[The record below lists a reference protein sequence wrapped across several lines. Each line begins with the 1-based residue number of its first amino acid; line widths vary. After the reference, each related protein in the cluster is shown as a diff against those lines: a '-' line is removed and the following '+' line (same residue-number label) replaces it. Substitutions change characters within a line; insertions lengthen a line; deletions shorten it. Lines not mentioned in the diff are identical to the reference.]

1 MSRTRV
7 VIQSR
12 LSSSRLPGKALMTIG
27 GMPLV
32 ELVARRASRTG
43 HEVVV
48 ATSTEAYDDRIAQH
62 CAAVGLDVVRGSLDD
77 VLGRFVLATED
88 LEPQDRVVRLTGDN
102 PFADAGLVDELLDAT
117 AASGHTYGRV
127 DIDRT
132 PEGLGAE
139 VFTAD
144 ALRRA
149 SESTSDPYDREHV
162 TPWLRR
168 ALGELLLVPKGAP
181 ADVRAYRATVD
192 TLHDMVRV
200 STVFD
205 GVGDPVGIRWQE
217 LMARLVDRVDALGPR
232 VPAAATGPYSLLVVS
247 ARRFGDDRGRPPA
260 EHAEAMRA
268 LVAEALDRGV
278 THVEVGGDD
287 DDAAEIL
294 RATVEPALTQRLG
307 VVLRVGRGRGGATGS
322 HHPRHGHRARLGPVG
337 PAQRRHARA
346 GAPRGRRRVAD
357 RPVVPRRRRRR
368 PAGSRG
374 DDLRRP
380 AASHPAGGAPV
391 ARGAGRGGATRHRRS
406 PPCTISVSSSRSTSV
421 TARFLR
427 GPPWGCSRHPTV
439 ASWTP
444 RCGTPSSAAPPSTPE
459 RAGRRSA

>member
-102 PFADAGLVDELLDAT
+102 PFADSGLVDELLDAT
-117 AASGHTYGRV
+117 AASGCTYGRV
-127 DIDRT
+127 DIDRS

-217 LMARLVDRVDALGPR
+217 LMARLVERVDALGPR

-260 EHAEAMRA
+260 EHAEAVRA

-287 DDAAEIL
+287 DDTAEIL

-307 VVLRVGRGRGGATGS
+307 VILRVGTGS
-322 HHPRHGHRARLGPVG
+322 GAVRPAATTLATAIERDLARMGRRSVDTLVLEPLGDDDAWRIAQSYRAAGVAARLG
-337 PAQRRHARA
+337 A
-346 GAPRGRRRVAD
+346 VATT
-357 RPVVPRRRRRR
+357 
-368 PAGSRG
+368 S
-374 DDLRRP
+374 DDLRRATRLGGLQWLEVRGEAADEAP
-380 AASHPAGGAPV
+380 ALTALHDLGVVLAVDLGHGALPPWATVGLLAASDPGQLDSAL
-391 ARGAGRGGATRHRRS
+391 RHAVE
-406 PPCTISVSSSRSTSV
+406 P
-421 TARFLR
+421 
-427 GPPWGCSRHPTV
+427 
-439 ASWTP
+439 
-444 RCGTPSSAAPPSTPE
+444 SAAFD
-459 RAGRRSA
+459 A

>member
-12 LSSSRLPGKALMTIG
+12 LSPSRLPGKALMTIG
-27 GMPLV
+27 GLPLV

-88 LEPQDRVVRLTGDN
+88 LELHDRVVRLTGDN
-102 PFADAGLVDELLDAT
+102 PFADAGLVDEFLDAT

-168 ALGELLLVPKGAP
+168 ALGEVRPLVPEGAP

-205 GVGDPVGIRWQE
+205 GVDDPVGIRWQE

-232 VPAAATGPYSLLVVS
+232 VPAAATGPYSSLVVS
-247 ARRFGDDRGRPPA
+247 ARRLGDDRGRP
-260 EHAEAMRA
+260 
-268 LVAEALDRGV
+268 
-278 THVEVGGDD
+278 
-287 DDAAEIL
+287 
-294 RATVEPALTQRLG
+294 
-307 VVLRVGRGRGGATGS
+307 
-322 HHPRHGHRARLGPVG
+322 
-337 PAQRRHARA
+337 
-346 GAPRGRRRVAD
+346 
-357 RPVVPRRRRRR
+357 RPSTPRRRGCSWRRLSTAGSPTSRWAATTTTRRR
-368 PAGSRG
+368 SCA
-374 DDLRRP
+374 
-380 AASHPAGGAPV
+380 
-391 ARGAGRGGATRHRRS
+391 
-406 PPCTISVSSSRSTSV
+406 
-421 TARFLR
+421 
-427 GPPWGCSRHPTV
+427 PPWSR
-439 ASWTP
+439 
-444 RCGTPSSAAPPSTPE
+444 R
-459 RAGRRSA
+459 